1 MITETKFGVSNN
13 NLLLDTLF
21 GTSESKEEEVKKDDT
36 IYSLDKLN
44 ENRKNDMFDKLSNKP
59 KNEEL
64 VNEPVVEQEVK
75 KDVSNLLIEKLKVS
89 ESEESIEDESI
100 LRQKYNKLH
109 TKHLIQ
115 SGIWQDVD
123 GLEDLEVDDSTFE
136 KIIELQDEQRLES
149 KWSMIKESNEI
160 VRAIIE
166 HVENN
171 KDPELIIDLWKEK
184 QSIDNLDFTTN
195 QGKLDNITKYYKEK
209 AYPKWDDNK
218 IKRHIRSLEIEGEEA
233 LDEEITF
240 IKDEYSKYFKEE
252 TSRKVEELK
261 TLKENEQKQKNLEIK
276 SNYDLLKSKNVNDKE
291 AKTLLSDM
299 YQTVQ
304 TLQDGTELTKLDLKL
319 LELKQNPELML
330 DYARYVL
337 NPEQYK
343 KSLTTE
349 VKNKTVNSIW
359 NDIKIP
365 NTRNQST
372 SIKIEKNNTNDV
384 NDMYLKLL
392 K

>member
-13 NLLLDTLF
+13 NSLLDTLF

-44 ENRKNDMFDKLSNKP
+44 ENRKNDMFDKLSNKS
-59 KNEEL
+59 KDEEL

-89 ESEESIEDESI
+89 EPKESIEDESI

-160 VRAIIE
+160 VKAIIE

-252 TSRKVEELK
+252 TSKKVEELK
-261 TLKENEQKQKNLEIK
+261 TLKENEQKQKNFEIK

-384 NDMYLKLL
+384 NDLYLKLL